1 MLCRSRGFK
10 VVLYVLATS
19 ILWLLG
25 ACDAQRHAS
34 SPVDSSQIG
43 EPLVDLM
50 TVSWIHG
57 AEDCDAGRRESDY
70 VEWQQVRYQVN
81 TFIFRQNK
89 CSNYEAPFVYL
100 FIGTEKALLIDTGAT
115 VDGGAALVDSIRA
128 VTDLAVI
135 VAHSHGHG
143 DHRLGD
149 DAFRN
154 SEGMTVVDTG
164 AGAVREFFGFENWP
178 EDPVALELGAR
189 KIELLPIPGHAED
202 DLAFYDPISKF
213 VVTGDTLYPGRL
225 YIGEWQEYRASISRL
240 ATWIE
245 NKSVLYVMGTHV
257 EMSKTANVDY
267 PIGTTYQPDE
277 HHLPLSVSDVT
288 TLREAIANMGI
299 PRKTRLGSFIL
310 WPR

>member
-19 ILWLLG
+19 ILWMAG
-25 ACDAQRHAS
+25 AYSTQRQAS
-34 SPVDSSQIG
+34 SPVDTPPIG

-50 TVSWIHG
+50 TVSWMHG
-57 AEDCDAGRRESDY
+57 AEDCDAGRRESGY

-81 TFIFRQNK
+81 TVIFRQNK

-100 FIGTEKALLIDTGAT
+100 FIGTEMALLIDTGAT
-115 VDGGAALVDSIRA
+115 VDAGAALVGSIRA
-128 VTDLAVI
+128 ITDLPVI

-154 SEGMTVVDTG
+154 TEGLTVAETG
-164 AGAVREFFGFENWP
+164 ADAVREFFGFKNWP
-178 EDPVALELGAR
+178 EEPVTLELGAR
-189 KIELLPIPGHAED
+189 KMELLPIPGHAED

-213 VVTGDTLYPGRL
+213 VITGDTLYPGRL
-225 YIGEWQEYRASISRL
+225 YISEWQEYRASISRL
-240 ATWIE
+240 VTWVE
-245 NKSVLYVMGTHV
+245 NKSVLYVMGTHI
-257 EMSKTANVDY
+257 EMSKTPNVDY

-277 HHLPLSVSDVT
+277 HHLPLTISDLT
-288 TLREAIANMGI
+288 TLQEAIADMGI
-299 PRKTRLGSFIL
+299 PQRTRLGSFIL
-310 WPR
+310 WP